1 MAQIP
6 SDDPKVPPT
15 LLRISTLGPFTIEYR
30 DPHTATFVPL
40 PKEKWHGKGAMP
52 AFSLLELFISQ
63 PHRYAPQDW
72 ILEQFWPDMETSK
85 AEDRLHDASYF
96 LRRLLSPF
104 TSEENPFFWYVR
116 HTKTGGGGYRLAEY
130 PLIWIDADAFAWY
143 MQHAALY
150 ERMGDDPF
158 PFLEKAYQLGA
169 RGTFLVEEV
178 YSEWAEARRKELD
191 GALRLCVHQLGR
203 HCLEKRDFIQAEYFV
218 RSYWVNHMTDED
230 ALRLLIDIL
239 GEQGR
244 YQEAYDCYR
253 QTKSIREQEREAID
267 PRTHDL
273 AEYWRTKPISRPA
286 KSDPQPA
293 RVPSS
298 VFPSWTVLEH
308 LLKPRHSENETL
320 WQLGTSLVQSLP
332 VTYNKGDQLLM
343 LPPLE
348 MLEMLMLSRRQALS
362 DAIKLAGSSLVLSPY
377 ASLPRGN
384 REHIELAVAHSSY
397 VNDDVLDDLA
407 VITQKYWKLREKSA
421 GIDLLGA
428 ITEHLTTITQL
439 LKESRPT
446 GIYKGLCALASETAR
461 LLGQIFHEIREWN
474 LAWNHYAFALNM
486 AQEIN
491 DANLWGSVVA
501 RLAELLIY
509 WGEPQEALSFLEE
522 AQKRGIDD
530 QRLRVQLASIEAE
543 VYARAKDMDA
553 CLRALAESEKI
564 PLTVSLADDRYRT
577 GFNPSVAK
585 GWEGA
590 CWIWMGKPELAL
602 PALDEALATYE
613 PANVLRRSYLLA
625 NRGRVYGQL
634 GDLKTS
640 CKLLLESLNITAQ
653 TKSLIALQRVYQG
666 RSELDP
672 WKESGDVK
680 ELDER
685 IVEVYRSLAGV
696 RERV

>member
-244 YQEAYDCYR
+244 YQEVSECYR

-293 RVPSS
+293 LVPSS

-332 VTYNKGDQLLM
+332 VTYNVSSQSSSQ
-343 LPPLE
+343 PRLE
-348 MLEMLMLSRRQALS
+348 IPEMLMMQRRKFLYDLLNA
-362 DAIKLAGSSLVLSPY
+362 AGSSIIVSPY
-377 ASLPRGN
+377 ALLSDES
-384 REHIELAVAHSSY
+384 REHLGRMMTHPSY
-397 VNDDVLDDLA
+397 VDDEAIDALRSTVQNFWDLRQTIA
-407 VITQKYWKLREKSA
+407 PINLLGVVAEHLTTVTHLLSEARPARISKRLYALASENAR
-421 GIDLLGA
+421 LLGA
-428 ITEHLTTITQL
+428 IFDE
-439 LKESRPT
+439 
-446 GIYKGLCALASETAR
+446 IYEFDLARKS
-461 LLGQIFHEIREWN
+461 
-474 LAWNHYAFALNM
+474 YAFALNM
-486 AQEIN
+486 AQEIHDN
-491 DANLWGSVVA
+491 DLWAAGAVH
-501 RLAELLIY
+501 LAELIIE
-509 WGEPQEALSFLEE
+509 WGEPQEALPFLEE
-522 AQKRGIDD
+522 AHTREIDD
-530 QRLRVQLASIEAE
+530 QRLCVWLSSVEAE
-543 VYARAKDMDA
+543 VYARAGNREKFLIAWEQSKDITLPQSLAHDPYRTRFTPSMVA
-553 CLRALAESEKI
+553 GYEARSFLWLRQPERAL
-564 PLTVSLADDRYRT
+564 PLLKEQERYPT
-577 GFNPSVAK
+577 F
-585 GWEGA
+585 
-590 CWIWMGKPELAL
+590 
-602 PALDEALATYE
+602 T
-613 PANVLRRSYLLA
+613 
-625 NRGRVYGQL
+625 RGRSLRLGNQGKAYAQL
-634 GDLKTS
+634 GDVKKA
-640 CKLLLESLNITAQ
+640 CEILLESLSIITE
-653 TKSLIALQRVYQG
+653 TKSLFALQRVYQG

-685 IVEVYRSLAGV
+685 IVEVYRSLARV